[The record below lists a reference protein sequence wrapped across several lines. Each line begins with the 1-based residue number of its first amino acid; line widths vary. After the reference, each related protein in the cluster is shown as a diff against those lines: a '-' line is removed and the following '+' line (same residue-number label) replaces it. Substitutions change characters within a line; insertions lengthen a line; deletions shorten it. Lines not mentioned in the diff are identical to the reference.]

1 VDITSAA
8 DVRSV
13 LQDPAFLVPPA
24 PATDAPVG
32 VAWLRAAVGRF
43 CNGETHDRRRAL
55 GTTDLERLDVAGLR
69 QGAFERATALLAM
82 NGRKPF
88 DLMARVARPATV
100 DVLAG
105 ALGIVGADAADVA
118 MVGRAYPSGG
128 KPDKKTDRAVARL
141 VAACGGTPDEATAA
155 RIGLLVQACDATAGL
170 AGNALIALLT
180 GARSGTAEEVV
191 AAALRDD
198 PPVRATRRVAESP
211 TRIGDAEIAAGTTVV
226 LDLTAARDEQLPFG
240 AGPRSCPG
248 RAQALALAAG
258 IVEACSGT
266 SLAESEIDYLP
277 AAANLGAPASLMIL
291 R

>member
-1 VDITSAA
+1 VDVASAA

-13 LQDPAFLVPPA
+13 LADPAFLVPPA
-24 PATDAPVG
+24 PAADAPVG
-32 VAWLRAAVGRF
+32 IAWLRATVGRF

-55 GTTDLERLDVAGLR
+55 ATADLERLDVAGLR
-69 QGAFERATALLAM
+69 QGAFERATALLAL

-105 ALGIVGADAADVA
+105 ALGITGVDAADVA
-118 MVGRAYPSGG
+118 LVGRAYPAGG
-128 KPDKKTDRAVARL
+128 KRDKKTERAVARL
-141 VAACGGTPDEATAA
+141 VAACGGAPDEAAAA
-155 RIGLLVQACDATAGL
+155 RIGLLVQACDATAGM
-170 AGNALIALLT
+170 AGNALIALFT
-180 GARSGTAEEVV
+180 GARGGTAEELV
-191 AAALRDD
+191 AASLRDD
-198 PPVRATRRVAESP
+198 PPVRSTRRVALTP
-211 TRIGDAEIAAGTTVV
+211 ARIGEDEIAAGTTVV

-248 RAQALALAAG
+248 REQALALAAG
-258 IVEACSGT
+258 IVEACSGC

-277 AAANLGAPASLMIL
+277 VAANLGAPASLMIL